1 MYNVLIAASFTAFI
15 ANALTGV
22 PMFALLALLA
32 LMLATAG
39 TAIAVYEHKN
49 K

>member
-22 PMFALLALLA
+22 PMFALLAL
-32 LMLATAG
+32 MLATAG